1 MPSST
6 SPFVNQRLR
15 DVACF
20 PDLANA
26 QFTTI
31 HLFVYEAFEARWPN
45 TAPTSMHFDFEAVDF
60 ERSGFQ
66 PHDSA
71 FSLFGGNIS

>member
-1 MPSST
+1 
-6 SPFVNQRLR
+6 LR

-20 PDLANA
+20 HDLADA

-31 HLFVYEAFEARWPN
+31 HLFVYEAFEAWWPN
-45 TAPTSMHFDFEAVDF
+45 ATSTSMHFDFEAVDF

-66 PHDSA
+66 PHGSA
-71 FSLFGGNIS
+71 FSLFGGSIS